1 VSSLYLDSS
10 AVLRMTLELGTD
22 PELESRM
29 AGADTWITS
38 RLSLLET
45 SRALIRARDLQR
57 ISELEHTDL
66 ERSMEEVWSRCHVWE
81 LTRSVCERA
90 RSVAP
95 RTGLRA
101 LDAIHLATFLEARRL
116 LGNDVELLTADERLR
131 RAIGAA

>member
-1 VSSLYLDSS
+1 VPSLYLDSS
-10 AVLRMTLELGTD
+10 AVLRVTLEFGTD
-22 PELESRM
+22 AELESRM
-29 AGADTWITS
+29 ASAEAWITS
-38 RLSLLET
+38 RLSLVET

-66 ERSMEEVWSRCHVWE
+66 ERNIEEVWSRCHVWE

-116 LGNDVELLTADERLR
+116 LGSDVELLSTDERLR
-131 RAIGAA
+131 QAIGAA